1 MDAYG
6 AARMKKISISSL
18 EDQANDIN
26 ITTVNVEGFLDS
38 STFPEL
44 QEYLEELIRNQ
55 TFRIIVNL
63 EKLDYISS
71 AGIGVLMGMLQEVR
85 GNNGDLKL
93 IGMPPKI
100 RNLFDLLGFSQII
113 RIYDHSTAAKEA
125 FREESSHSKSAQTGT
140 PAEEDY

>member
-1 MDAYG
+1 
-6 AARMKKISISSL
+6 MKKIGISSS
-18 EDQANDIN
+18 EDQVDGLV

-44 QEYLEELIRNQ
+44 QEFLEELIQKQ
-55 TFRIIVNL
+55 TYRIVVNL

-85 GNNGDLKL
+85 GNEGDLKL
-93 IGMPPKI
+93 INMSSKI
-100 RNLFDLLGFSQII
+100 RNLFDMLGFSQII
-113 RIYDHSTAAKEA
+113 RIYDDSKAAKEA
-125 FREESSHSKSAQTGT
+125 FKDDATTSESASDKT

>member
-1 MDAYG
+1 
-6 AARMKKISISSL
+6 MKKIGISSS
-18 EDQANDIN
+18 EDQFDGLA

-44 QEYLEELIRNQ
+44 QEFLEELIQKQ
-55 TFRIIVNL
+55 TYRIVVNL

-85 GNNGDLKL
+85 GNEGDLKL
-93 IGMPPKI
+93 INMSSKI
-100 RNLFDLLGFSQII
+100 RNLFDMLGFSQII
-113 RIYDHSTAAKEA
+113 RIYDDSKAAKEA
-125 FREESSHSKSAQTGT
+125 FKDDLTTSESTSNKT

>member
-1 MDAYG
+1 
-6 AARMKKISISSL
+6 MKKIGISSSQ
-18 EDQANDIN
+18 DQVDGVS

-44 QEYLEELIRNQ
+44 QEFLEELIQKQ
-55 TFRIIVNL
+55 TYRIIVNL

-85 GNNGDLKL
+85 GNDGDLKL
-93 IGMPPKI
+93 INMSSKI
-100 RNLFDLLGFSQII
+100 RNLFDMLGFSQII
-113 RIYDHSTAAKEA
+113 RIYDDSQAAKEA
-125 FREESSHSKSAQTGT
+125 FKEDVATSESAANKT

>member
-1 MDAYG
+1 
-6 AARMKKISISSL
+6 MKKIGISSS
-18 EDQANDIN
+18 EDQFDGLV

-44 QEYLEELIRNQ
+44 QEFLEELIQKQ
-55 TFRIIVNL
+55 TYHIVVNL

-85 GNNGDLKL
+85 GNEGDLKL
-93 IGMPPKI
+93 INMSSKI
-100 RNLFDLLGFSQII
+100 RNLFDMLGFSQII
-113 RIYDHSTAAKEA
+113 RIYDDARAAKEA
-125 FREESSHSKSAQTGT
+125 FKDDATTSESASDKT